1 MHRSQAFRR
10 GLMMAIAIAVA
21 VGAALVQFRV
31 IEMGRESGSDRSQEF
46 LDSARARQTPAVQG
60 PLSGFSVGILVGH
73 NRSATAEVQDV
84 GAVCE
89 SNGQVTH
96 TELQANQGVADIVIP
111 RLEELGAR
119 VTRLY
124 ESDDRLNSLSVNL
137 ALSLHADSCIDA
149 TGYKAASLPASLTLE
164 KEQVFITCLRHWY
177 EHHTGLPW
185 HAYSITDDMTHYH
198 MHAKVAGN
206 TPSVILEMGF
216 MGGDQELLYEHP
228 EVIADGIVDSIRCFL
243 TPTDMPPLP
252 EPPS

>member
-1 MHRSQAFRR
+1 MHRSQVFRR

-21 VGAALVQFRV
+21 LGAALVQFRV
-31 IEMGRESGSDRSQEF
+31 IEMGRESDADRWQESQGN
-46 LDSARARQTPAVQG
+46 ARTRNAPAAQG
-60 PLSGFSVGILVGH
+60 PLSGLSVGILVGH
-73 NRSATAEVQDV
+73 WSQEDAVQDI

-89 SNGQVTH
+89 TAGQVTH
-96 TELQANQGVADIVIP
+96 TELQANERVADIVIP

-124 ESDDRLNSLSVNL
+124 ELDARLNGLSVNL

-149 TGYKAASLPASLTLE
+149 TGYKAANLATSQTWEAE
-164 KEQVFITCLRHWY
+164 RDFIACLRHWY
-177 EHHTGLPW
+177 EHHTSLPW
-185 HAYSITDDMTHYH
+185 HAYSITHDMTQYH
-198 MHAKVAGN
+198 MHAKVAGH

-216 MGGDQELLYEHP
+216 MGGDQELLYERP

-252 EPPS
+252 EPSS

>member
-1 MHRSQAFRR
+1 MTV
-10 GLMMAIAIAVA
+10 IVITVA
-21 VGAALVQFRV
+21 LAAALIQFRV
-31 IEMGRESGSDRSQEF
+31 IEMEQESRSGRSQESQ
-46 LDSARARQTPAVQG
+46 DSARARHTPAVQG
-60 PLSGFSVGILVGH
+60 PLSGFSVAILVGH
-73 NRSATAEVQDV
+73 WSQEDAIQDI

-89 SNGQVTH
+89 EDGVATH
-96 TELQANQGVADIVIP
+96 TELQANQRVADIVIP
-111 RLEELGAR
+111 RLEGLGAR

-124 ESDDRLNSLSVNL
+124 ELDARLNGLSVNL

-149 TGYKAASLPASLTLE
+149 TGYKAANLPASLTLE
-164 KEQVFITCLRHWY
+164 KEQVFITCLRYWY

-198 MHAKVAGN
+198 VHAKVAGQ

-216 MGGDQELLYEHP
+216 MGGDQELLFEHP

-252 EPPS
+252 EPSP

>member
-21 VGAALVQFRV
+21 LGAALVQFRV
-31 IEMGRESGSDRSQEF
+31 IEMGRESGSARWQESP
-46 LDSARARQTPAVQG
+46 DSDHARRTPAVQG
-60 PLSGFSVGILVGH
+60 PLSGLSIAVLVGH
-73 NRSATAEVQDV
+73 WSEPDAVQDI

-89 SNGQVTH
+89 TAGKVTH

-124 ESDDRLNSLSVNL
+124 ERDARLNGLSVNL

-149 TGYKAASLPASLTLE
+149 TGYKAANLSTSLTRE
-164 KEQVFITCLRHWY
+164 AEEDFIACLRHWY

-185 HAYSITDDMTHYH
+185 HAYSITHDMTEYH
-198 MHAKVAGN
+198 MHAKVAGH

-216 MGGDQELLYEHP
+216 MGGDQELLYERP
-228 EVIADGIVDSIRCFL
+228 EVIADGVVDSIRCFL

-252 EPPS
+252 EPSS

>member
-1 MHRSQAFRR
+1 MHRSQTFRR
-10 GLMMAIAIAVA
+10 GLMTAIAIVVA
-21 VGAALVQFRV
+21 LGAALIQFRV
-31 IEMGRESGSDRSQEF
+31 IEMGRESGSDRSQEP
-46 LDSARARQTPAVQG
+46 LDSARARHTPSVQG

-73 NRSATAEVQDV
+73 NRSAADEVQDS

-89 SNGQVTH
+89 TDGTTTH

-149 TGYKAASLPASLTLE
+149 TGYKAASLPTSLTLE
-164 KEQVFITCLRHWY
+164 KEQAFITCLQHWY

-185 HAYSITDDMTHYH
+185 HAYSITDDMTQYH
-198 MHAKVAGN
+198 MHAKVAGH

-216 MGGDQELLYEHP
+216 MGGDQELLFEHP

-252 EPPS
+252 EPSS

>member
-10 GLMMAIAIAVA
+10 GLMTAIAIAIA
-21 VGAALVQFRV
+21 LGAALIQFRV
-31 IEMGRESGSDRSQEF
+31 IEMGRQANSDGSSESLND
-46 LDSARARQTPAVQG
+46 ARPNRAQVNQG
-60 PLSGFSVGILVGH
+60 PLSGYSVGILVGH
-73 NRSATAEVQDV
+73 NSSGASEVPDV

-89 SNGQVTH
+89 SNGNVTH

-119 VTRLY
+119 VTPLY
-124 ESDDRLNSLSVNL
+124 ESDDRLNALSVNL

-149 TGYKAASLPASLTLE
+149 TGYKAASLPTSQALQ
-164 KEQVFITCLRHWY
+164 KEQEFIACLRHWY
-177 EHHTGLPW
+177 EHHTDLAW

-198 MHAKVAGN
+198 MHAKVAGK

-216 MGGDQELLYEHP
+216 MGGDQVLLYERP
-228 EVIADGIVDSIRCFL
+228 DIIADGIVDSIRCFL

-252 EPPS
+252 DPAS

>member
-10 GLMMAIAIAVA
+10 ALMTAIAIAVA
-21 VGAALVQFRV
+21 LTAALFQFRV
-31 IEMGRESGSDRSQEF
+31 IEMERDSRLGRSQESR
-46 LDSARARQTPAVQG
+46 DGAGASHTPAVQG
-60 PLSGFSVGILVGH
+60 PLSGLSVAILVGH
-73 NRSATAEVQDV
+73 WSEEDAVQDI

-89 SNGQVTH
+89 ENGVVTH
-96 TELQANQGVADIVIP
+96 TELQANQKVADIVIP
-111 RLEELGAR
+111 RLEGLGAR

-124 ESDDRLNSLSVNL
+124 ELDARLNGLSVNL

-149 TGYKAASLPASLTLE
+149 TGYKAANLPTSLTWE
-164 KEQVFITCLRHWY
+164 AERDFIACLRHWY

-185 HAYSITDDMTHYH
+185 HAYSITEDMTRYH
-198 MHAKVAGN
+198 MHAKVAGH

-216 MGGDQELLYEHP
+216 MGGDQEILFERP

-252 EPPS
+252 EPSS